1 MKLTCF
7 FFIFFLDQICFSQI
21 NNSIMNNLKKI
32 EISDNWYFR
41 KVGDTLW
48 LKAEVPG
55 CVHTDLLRNKII
67 EDPYYGNNESKVQ
80 WIENEDWEYKSY
92 IIVNEEHFSC
102 KNIELLFEGLD
113 TYTEIYLNDS
123 IISTTNNMFR
133 RWKIDC
139 KKYLHIGENELRI
152 KILSP
157 AKMSGNIYSK
167 IGYELPGGSQVATRK
182 APYNFGWDWN
192 GRFLTSGI
200 FRKVYLQFWNNVLI
214 NDIHLTTEIIEEKRA
229 ILNAKIEINSNCEG
243 LLTIVVTYKDKMLR
257 KKDFT
262 LNNILNE
269 YEVDFEIPNAKL
281 WWPNGYGE
289 QWLYDFKFQI
299 FVKNELIDEKT
310 VRYGI
315 RKCQV
320 VQEKDSVGA
329 SFFFKINDV
338 PIFMKGANY
347 IPQDNFLA
355 NVTNDKYEN
364 LIKNVKDA
372 NMNMLRVWG
381 GGIYEDDY
389 FYELCDENGILVW
402 QDFMFACAMYPGNEE
417 FLVNVKE
424 EAIDNVKRLRNHISI
439 VLWCGNNEIHEAW
452 HNWGWQ
458 DTYTSEQKEK
468 IWNDYQK
475 IFHEILPSVIAEYDS
490 GKFYWPSSPKYGR
503 GNPLS
508 KYEGDSHYWGVWHD
522 NEPFEVYNISV
533 GRFMSEYGF
542 QSFPDRSTIDSI
554 TTIKDL
560 HSEELQTH
568 QKNSRGF
575 QILNDYMNRYYFCP
589 ENFNEYLYISQIMQ
603 AEGIKTAIESHRR
616 AKPYCMGTLYWQLND
631 CWPVISWSSLDYYQ
645 NWKALHYF
653 VKKLYQP
660 VILSTVIKDEK
671 IEIYSISDLLKGFH
685 GKLTISV
692 EDFSGDILFSKDTN
706 VLIKANTSRVI
717 FSSRIPDSLINI
729 DKKSNILR
737 IRLFGKDKI
746 IYEDLRYFDAP
757 HKLNLKKPIISFI
770 SYDPKN
776 GYDITISSNTL
787 IKNLCMYLENENV
800 KFSDNYFDLLPNQEK
815 KFSIQTSLSLDKV
828 KKKLKM
834 ISFNWLSPN
843 TN

>member
-1 MKLTCF
+1 
-7 FFIFFLDQICFSQI
+7 
-21 NNSIMNNLKKI
+21 
-32 EISDNWYFR
+32 
-41 KVGDTLW
+41 
-48 LKAEVPG
+48 
-55 CVHTDLLRNKII
+55 
-67 EDPYYGNNESKVQ
+67 
-80 WIENEDWEYKSY
+80 
-92 IIVNEEHFSC
+92 
-102 KNIELLFEGLD
+102 
-113 TYTEIYLNDS
+113 
-123 IISTTNNMFR
+123 
-133 RWKIDC
+133 
-139 KKYLHIGENELRI
+139 
-152 KILSP
+152 
-157 AKMSGNIYSK
+157 
-167 IGYELPGGSQVATRK
+167 
-182 APYNFGWDWN
+182 
-192 GRFLTSGI
+192 
-200 FRKVYLQFWNNVLI
+200 
-214 NDIHLTTEIIEEKRA
+214 
-229 ILNAKIEINSNCEG
+229 
-243 LLTIVVTYKDKMLR
+243 
-257 KKDFT
+257 
-262 LNNILNE
+262 
-269 YEVDFEIPNAKL
+269 
-281 WWPNGYGE
+281 
-289 QWLYDFKFQI
+289 
-299 FVKNELIDEKT
+299 
-310 VRYGI
+310 
-315 RKCQV
+315 
-320 VQEKDSVGA
+320 
-329 SFFFKINDV
+329 
-338 PIFMKGANY
+338 
-347 IPQDNFLA
+347 
-355 NVTNDKYEN
+355 
-364 LIKNVKDA
+364 
-372 NMNMLRVWG
+372 
-381 GGIYEDDY
+381 
-389 FYELCDENGILVW
+389 
-402 QDFMFACAMYPGNEE
+402 
-417 FLVNVKE
+417 
-424 EAIDNVKRLRNHISI
+424 
-439 VLWCGNNEIHEAW
+439 
-452 HNWGWQ
+452 
-458 DTYTSEQKEK
+458 EQKEK